1 MGSGE
6 VEARASKSRAE
17 WRHQID
23 EKLQEG
29 CQKVSIRLASL
40 RSAQHLPRPRPRTL
54 RQVAQCQR
62 EDCGVPKR
70 ASFVAEGNEAQR
82 ISATATAA
90 AWSGSG

>member
-17 WRHQID
+17 CQHQID

-29 CQKVSIRLASL
+29 CQKVSIRST
-40 RSAQHLPRPRPRTL
+40 QHLPRPRPRTL